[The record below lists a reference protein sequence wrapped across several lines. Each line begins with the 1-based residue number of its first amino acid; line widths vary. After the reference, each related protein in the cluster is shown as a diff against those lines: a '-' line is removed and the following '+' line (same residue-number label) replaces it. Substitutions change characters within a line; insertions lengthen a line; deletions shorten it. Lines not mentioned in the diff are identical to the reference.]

1 MSIVEYMTRVRI
13 TAAKQLLS
21 AGDESIGIIS
31 GQVGYGDPNYFSRVF
46 RRETGLTPREYR
58 LQLKIE

>member
-1 MSIVEYMTRVRI
+1 M
-13 TAAKQLLS
+13 TAAKRLL
-21 AGDESIGIIS
+21 AEGGESIGSIS
-31 GQVGYGDPNYFSRVF
+31 HLVGYGNPNYFTRVF